1 MSKQKLNYKGLKVNK
16 IKMPFKFN
24 LQYTLES
31 GQIFRILKTN
41 NAYRI
46 FSNVIFDVYVENNYL
61 YYNNVDENF
70 IKNFFSF
77 DIDFDAIV
85 KQISIDS
92 YIKTAIKAFEGL
104 IILTQDPF
112 ETTVSFMCSA
122 FNNIKRIKLMLEK
135 ISVAYG
141 KKTDF
146 GYTFPTIGVNFDAN
160 VLDSCGLGFRK
171 HYIAELKKDKDFFN
185 SLYKLNTNSAKK
197 ELMNIKGIGSK
208 VADCILLCA
217 YRRYEVFCT
226 DVWIKRIIE
235 KLYFNGNE
243 QNVRDIEE
251 FGKNYFGQYA
261 GVAQAYLFLAAKRGV
276 I

>member
-1 MSKQKLNYKGLKVNK
+1 MNKQKINYKGLKVNK
-16 IKMPFKFN
+16 IKIPFKLN
-24 LQYTLES
+24 LQHTLES
-31 GQIFRILKTN
+31 GQIFRVQKTN

-46 FSNVIFDVYVENNYL
+46 FSNVIFDVYVENGYL

-70 IKNFFSF
+70 IKNYFSF
-77 DIDFDAIV
+77 DIDFDEILR
-85 KQISIDS
+85 QIAIDS

-135 ISVAYG
+135 ISAVYG
-141 KKTDF
+141 KKTDI
-146 GYTFPTIGVNFDAN
+146 GYTFPACGVNFEPKT
-160 VLDSCGLGFRK
+160 LDSCGLGFRK
-171 HYIAELKKDKDFFN
+171 NYIAELKKDKSFFD
-185 SLYKLNTNSAKK
+185 SLYTLDTHLAKK

-243 QNVRDIEE
+243 QNVRTIEE

-261 GVAQAYLFLAAKRGV
+261 GVAQAYLYLAAKKGV